1 MDERDVI
8 IVGAGLTGL
17 TLAYKLKKAGKNVI
31 VVEQN
36 HRAGG
41 VINTCEKEGFVYEQ
55 GPTTGVLG
63 SEELVDLFDELKD
76 FCKLEIANPKAKKR
90 YILKNGQWK
99 ALPGGHDL
107 GAITTNLFSFKDK
120 LKVATEYFRPKG
132 GSPNESVA
140 QMVRRRLGESIL
152 QYAVDPFV
160 SGIYAG
166 DPEQLITRFAL
177 PKLYALEQNYGGF
190 IRGSIAKHRDY
201 IKNPTP
207 KVTREVFSVEGGLSS
222 LTKAL
227 VRAIGDE
234 NILLSANIE
243 LLELKAGRV
252 EVVVG
257 RNAEKQVFSASKV
270 VSTVAANELA
280 ALFPFVEQAQMDS
293 LQNTTY
299 ASVVQVAVGYKQWQ
313 GDAIDGFGGL
323 VPGNENRQI
332 LGVLFPSAIFKNRC
346 PEGGALL
353 SVFLG
358 GMRQPEIYGLPDDEI
373 RKIVRREVAET
384 MHCDVEP
391 DLFEIHRYRYAIA
404 QYDIKT
410 EARLAALGALEEQY
424 PQVIFA
430 GSMSDGIGMADRV
443 KQAYKI
449 FKEIAPQP
457 PQGDSPPNPPKGG
470 V

>member
-17 TLAYKLKKAGKNVI
+17 TLAYYLKKAGKNVL
-31 VVEQN
+31 VVEQKK
-36 HRAGG
+36 RVGG
-41 VINTCEKEGFVYEQ
+41 VINTCEKDGFVYEQ

-63 SEELVDLFDELKD
+63 SDELVDLFDELKD

-90 YILKNGQWK
+90 YILKNGSWK

-120 LKVATEYFRPKG
+120 MKVATEYFRPKG

-140 QMVRRRLGESIL
+140 NLVRRRLGESIL

-201 IKNPTP
+201 IKNPKP
-207 KVTREVFSVEGGLSS
+207 KATREVFSVEGGLSA
-222 LTKAL
+222 LTQAL
-227 VRAIGDE
+227 AQVIGSE
-234 NILLSANIE
+234 NIMLDANVKKLDIE
-243 LLELKAGRV
+243 TDAV
-252 EVVVG
+252 SVVVEQKG
-257 RNAEKQVFSASKV
+257 ESHAFRASKI

-280 ALFPFVEQAQMDS
+280 ALFPFVAAEKMDF

-358 GMRQPEIYGLPDDEI
+358 GMRQPEIYGLADEEI
-373 RKIVRREVAET
+373 RKIVRREIAEI
-384 MHCDVEP
+384 MHCNVEP

-410 EARLAALGALEEQY
+410 EARLATLQALEEQY
-424 PQVIFA
+424 PQIIFA

-449 FKEIAPQP
+449 FLDLKI
-457 PQGDSPPNPPKGG
+457 
-470 V
+470 

>member
-1 MDERDVI
+1 MNERDVI

-17 TLAYKLKKAGKNVI
+17 ALAYYLKKAGKNVL
-31 VVEQN
+31 VLEQN
-36 HRAGG
+36 KRVGG
-41 VINTCEKEGFVYEQ
+41 VINTCVKDGFVYEQ

-63 SEELVDLFDELKD
+63 TDELVDLFDDLKHL
-76 FCKLEIANPKAKKR
+76 CKLEIANPKAKKR
-90 YILKNGQWK
+90 YILKNGRWQ

-120 LKVATEYFRPKG
+120 MKVATEYFRPKG
-132 GSPNESVA
+132 GSHNESVA
-140 QMVRRRLGESIL
+140 NLVRRRLGESIL

-201 IKNPTP
+201 IKNPKP
-207 KVTREVFSVEGGLSS
+207 KATREVFSAEGGLSA
-222 LTKAL
+222 LTHAL
-227 VRAIGDE
+227 AQVVGHE
-234 NILLSANIE
+234 NIM
-243 LLELKAGRV
+243 LEASVKSVSIDNDVVTVAV
-252 EVVVG
+252 EQ
-257 RNAEKQVFSASKV
+257 NAENRVFSAAKI
-270 VSTVAANELA
+270 VSTVAANALA
-280 ALFPFVEQAQMDS
+280 ALFPYVDDS
-293 LQNTTY
+293 KMEHLQNTTY

-358 GMRQPEIYGLPDDEI
+358 GMRQPEIYGLPDDAI
-373 RKIVRREVAET
+373 RKIVLSEIAKT
-384 MHCDVEP
+384 MHCYASP
-391 DLFEIHRYRYAIA
+391 HLFEIHRYRYAIA

-410 EARLAALGALEEQY
+410 EARLAALQALEEQY
-424 PQVIFA
+424 PQIIFA

-457 PQGDSPPNPPKGG
+457 LPPTSCLPHE